1 MRLAT
6 RRSPLA
12 LIQAEVVAG
21 RLRAQGAAVEIVP
34 MVTEGDRRFGA
45 RLADVGGKGLF
56 VREIEEALL
65 EGRVDIAVHSLKD
78 LPAELPDGV
87 ALAVFPEREVAH
99 DVLVTRAEATLQTLP
114 ARAVVGTSSPRRR
127 ALLLAARPDLVVQP
141 IRGNVETRLG
151 KLAAAEFDAVI
162 LAAAGLSRLG
172 LAPSHHVAL
181 PVDVFVPAVGQG
193 ILGVEAR
200 KDDHRT
206 LAWLEPLDHP
216 ATRAAALAERAFLAR
231 LGASCAT
238 PVSGH
243 AALAP
248 ACGAGPVLSV
258 TGVVVSEDGHRAVR
272 ATVTGAPER
281 AEGLGHDLAEILL
294 ERGAAGLTALRP
306 GRWAS

>member
-12 LIQAEVVAG
+12 LIQAALVADQ
-21 RLRAQGAAVEIVP
+21 LRAQGATVEIVP
-34 MVTEGDRRFGA
+34 MATEGDRRFGA
-45 RLADVGGKGLF
+45 RLADIGGKGLF

-65 EGRVDIAVHSLKD
+65 DGRADIAVHSLKD
-78 LPAELPDGV
+78 LPAEVPDGIT
-87 ALAVFPEREVAH
+87 LGVFPEREVAH
-99 DVLVTRAEATLQTLP
+99 DVLVTRAGATVETLP
-114 ARAVVGTSSPRRR
+114 PGAIVGTSSPRRR
-127 ALLLAARPDLVVQP
+127 ALLLAVRPDLVVEP

-151 KLAAAEFDAVI
+151 KLDAGAFDAVI

-172 LAPSHHVAL
+172 LTPSHVTAL

-193 ILGVEAR
+193 ILGVQAR

-243 AALAP
+243 AALAL
-248 ACGAGPVLSV
+248 ACGDAPVLSV
-258 TGVVVSEDGHRAVR
+258 TGVVISEDGRRVLKAS
-272 ATVTGAPER
+272 VTGAPER
-281 AEGLGHDLAEILL
+281 AESLGHDLAQTLL
-294 ERGAAGLTALRP
+294 ERGAAELTALRP
-306 GRWAS
+306 ERRAS